1 MIRVALGEVSYV
13 GYANPDNFS
22 YPEIMIAVLSTM
34 LAEWRPGPDEIGEV
48 FEKAS
53 ILLAER
59 MAQVPELAEAA
70 SRTGDVKLLTAT
82 LEWLSERT
90 RVTPT
95 EWALG
100 IEARRPAIGEHRPLR
115 RQLLPGRHPRG
126 QGRIDRFCHVAHY
139 KPSRTSRAA
148 DI

>member
-1 MIRVALGEVSYV
+1 VIRVALGEVSYV

-59 MAQVPELAEAA
+59 MAQVPELAEAERLWFA
-70 SRTGDVKLLTAT
+70 AKMPESPFAWLSGARGPREGRPDAQTAGQTSEEARGTANGSRTLPSGGLARPKRAGQLPDRPTQWRAGW
-82 LEWLSERT
+82 LE
-90 RVTPT
+90 
-95 EWALG
+95 
-100 IEARRPAIGEHRPLR
+100 
-115 RQLLPGRHPRG
+115 
-126 QGRIDRFCHVAHY
+126 
-139 KPSRTSRAA
+139 
-148 DI
+148 